1 MMAGL
6 LGSLLGYFNGGQ
18 SPYDT
23 DVQGQITSPGLL
35 GTFGRGLQNNSDALM
50 QFGMGMMSGSNGY
63 DNWANAARGLAYGS
77 AADNQRAIRMKNELE
92 AAARKK
98 AYADYIAKN
107 PDMAGASDIF
117 QNDPEL
123 AQAVIKNRM
132 TRDPLDDEEKRA
144 RIAEL
149 NARAQG
155 KNATFGLNPI
165 YGQRKMP
172 DGSTKTV
179 LLQPGNN
186 GEIRESALPDGV
198 EITSGVDKVD
208 GGTQWYLYDKR
219 TGQLV
224 GTQPKDVQGEAAQK
238 AAGTAAGDAQGQ
250 AAAGLSKSEDAAN
263 TALSQIQE
271 LRSSPDKSRGTG
283 MSSVFNG
290 IPGTRGRDFQARVDQ
305 LKGGAFLQ
313 AYQSLRGTGA
323 ISEIEGKKAENAI
336 TRMDTSLSEEE
347 FNKALDEFES
357 IIKIGVQRQRN
368 MAGGNTTQPT
378 TPGPAQGA
386 PPASGSNRIRYDAN
400 GNRL

>member
-1 MMAGL
+1 MAGL
-6 LGSLLGYFNGGQ
+6 LGSLFGVFNNGQ

-23 DVQGQITSPGLL
+23 DAQGQITNPGLL
-35 GTFGRGLQNNSDALM
+35 GSFGRGLQNNSDALM
-50 QFGMGMMSGSNGY
+50 QFGMGMLSGSNGY
-63 DNWANAARGLAYGS
+63 DNWSNAARGLAYGS
-77 AADNQRAIRMKNELE
+77 AADNQRAIRMKNEIE

-107 PDMAGASDIF
+107 PQMAGASDLF

-123 AQAVIKNRM
+123 AQDVIKKQM
-132 TRDPLDDEEKRA
+132 TRDPLEDEYRRA
-144 RIAEL
+144 QIAEL
-149 NARAQG
+149 QARASG
-155 KNATFGLNPI
+155 KNATYGLNPI
-165 YGQRKMP
+165 YGQRVMP
-172 DGSTKTV
+172 DGTKKTV

-186 GEIRESALPDGV
+186 GEVRESALPDGV
-198 EITSGVDKVD
+198 EITSGIDKVD
-208 GGTQWYLYDKR
+208 GGTVWYLYDKR

-224 GTQPKDVQGEAAQK
+224 GTQPKDVAGEAAQK

-250 AAAGLSKSEDAAN
+250 AAATLSKSEDAAN
-263 TALSQIQE
+263 QALQQIQE

-290 IPGTRGRDFQARVDQ
+290 VPGTRGRDFQARVDQ

-357 IIKIGVQRQRN
+357 IINTGIQRQRN

-378 TPGPAQGA
+378 NPGLAQGR
-386 PPASGSNRIRYDAN
+386 PSGGNRIRLDAQ
-400 GNRL
+400 GNPL